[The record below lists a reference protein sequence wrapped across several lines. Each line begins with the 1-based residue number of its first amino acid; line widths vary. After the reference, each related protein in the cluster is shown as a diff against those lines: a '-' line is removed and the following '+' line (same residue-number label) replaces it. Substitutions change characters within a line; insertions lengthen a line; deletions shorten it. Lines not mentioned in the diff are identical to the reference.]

1 MRHLSYA
8 NVMASVAVFVALGG
22 GAYAAVQVNGKDI
35 QNHTITGK
43 KIKRNTLGSKQIK
56 ESRLG
61 EVPSASRSKYAT
73 KAGSADT
80 ADSATSAASA
90 TRATSA
96 GTATTATSATTA
108 ETATAATNAANAA
121 NATNAANA
129 DNAATLGGDP
139 PSAFFVS
146 CPAAT
151 TLYGGV
157 CWDNASRSIA
167 TWFSASDT
175 CGNAGG
181 RLPTLSEVV
190 AYTDQPG
197 TQLTDNH
204 WTSEVVDRA
213 SLEPVIAY
221 RGESST
227 GFATV
232 GGLPYRCVFYRTN

>member
-61 EVPSASRSKYAT
+61 EVPSASRAKYAT

-80 ADSATSAASA
+80 ATSASSA
-90 TRATSA
+90 TRA

-108 ETATAATNAANAA
+108 ETATTATNAANAT

-139 PSAFFVS
+139 PAAFFVS
-146 CPAAT
+146 CPADT

-157 CWDNASRSIA
+157 CWDNTSRIRS
-167 TWFSASDT
+167 
-175 CGNAGG
+175 G
-181 RLPTLSEVV
+181 L
-190 AYTDQPG
+190 
-197 TQLTDNH
+197 
-204 WTSEVVDRA
+204 DR
-213 SLEPVIAY
+213 
-221 RGESST
+221 
-227 GFATV
+227 
-232 GGLPYRCVFYRTN
+232 GLRCLWERRRAPAHA